1 MRFLFKNPPTKKEKK
16 LKNKTKQKAHPI
28 TSDKQHRKYS
38 FLMAHYLHLLYNNY
52 FSPPLN
58 WILHPSCS
66 LQWNICKIQS

>member
-16 LKNKTKQKAHPI
+16 LKNKTKQKAHPT
-28 TSDKQHRKYS
+28 TSDKQHS